1 MAINLDLTETDP
13 SRAGGFPR
21 VAAGKAHVI
30 VTDFKP
36 NHAKN
41 GDHEVYV
48 SVLAHSDASQVSMT
62 HREQYSTQAKMAW
75 KILGFLYATKVANK
89 DAMTAAKNNGQ
100 AYAPIEEQH
109 SIGRQFFCTFTHS
122 EKDGKTYCN
131 IDYPIAIDD
140 PEAKNFPHDSA
151 ALARALG
158 SLPPA
163 GTVPAAPVQQTPA
176 TPAPG
181 AGVNPFG
188 ALAAGGQRPA

>member
-30 VTDFKP
+30 VTDFKA
-36 NHAKN
+36 NTARN
-41 GDHEVYV
+41 GDHEVHV
-48 SVLAHSDASQVSMT
+48 SVLAHTDPTQIGMS
-62 HREQYSTQAKMAW
+62 HREQYSVQAKMSW

-89 DAMTAAKNNGQ
+89 DAMVAAKNSGQ

-140 PEAKNFPHDSA
+140 PEAKNFPRDAA
-151 ALARALG
+151 ALARAIG

-163 GTVPAAPVQQTPA
+163 SSAPVIPVQQTPV

-181 AGVNPFG
+181 AGENPFG
-188 ALAAGGQRPA
+188 ALAASRTA